1 MLFNI
6 YKYHT
11 EPESLDNFND
21 ADMNIVDIFW
31 NKYNNNDK
39 ELLKR
44 RKAIS
49 KYPSKATYFAHS
61 VLNKE
66 RFPEGEEAI
75 ATDYKSSYLYAKFII
90 KGPWK
95 MGEEA
100 IAKDPEYAYKYA
112 KLINDKF
119 PPAEDTIM
127 GSSYAGEYLQHLEDI
142 GKKIWK

>member
-1 MLFNI
+1 MFFNI

-11 EPESLDNFND
+11 EPETLDKFQE
-21 ADMNIVDIFW
+21 ADMNILEVFW
-31 NKYNNNDK
+31 HKYNGNDK

-49 KYPSKATYFAHS
+49 KHPSKATYFAHS

-66 RFPEGEEAI
+66 RFPEGESAI
-75 ATDYKSSYLYAKFII
+75 STDYKSSYLYAKFII
-90 KGPWK
+90 KGPWPK
-95 MGEEA
+95 GEKA
-100 IAKDPEYAYKYA
+100 IAEDPEYAYKYS

-119 PPAEDTIM
+119 SEGEDVIM

-142 GKKIWK
+142 GKKIW